1 MELALGFII
10 AFVIAITGVGAGTIT
25 APLLILFLHV
35 PIVIGVGTALAYSVV
50 VKAVV
55 VPLQMWRRQVVYRV
69 LGIMLLGGLPG
80 VVLGSLLFHHFAAA
94 GNNAVLYAVLGVI
107 IITTSVWHLYRHFR
121 PFTAAADKPTRRRTI
136 AALMFPIGAEVGF
149 SSSGAGALGTIV
161 LLGLSSLTAAQVVG
175 TDLAFGL
182 CVALAGS
189 SLHFASGNLDTA
201 LLTRLVIGGIAGGL
215 AGSLVAPRVPNR
227 QLRLALSICLLA
239 LGVQF
244 CYQAV
249 VKQNGPRN
257 LPTQAAT
264 AQPKTIVFAKR
275 QTAPTL
281 ESTPK

>member
-1 MELALGFII
+1 MELALGFLIAFII
-10 AFVIAITGVGAGTIT
+10 AVTGVGAGTIT

-35 PIVIGVGTALAYSVV
+35 PVVISVGTALAYSVV

-80 VVLGSLLFHHFAAA
+80 VVLGSLLFRHFAAV
-94 GNNAVLYAVLGVI
+94 GNNAVLYAALGVI
-107 IITTSVWHLYRHFR
+107 IITTSGWHLYRHFR
-121 PFTAAADKPTRRRTI
+121 PFKTNAEKPARPRTI

-161 LLGLSSLTAAQVVG
+161 LLGLSSLTASQVVG

-189 SLHFASGNLDTA
+189 GLHFASGNLDTA
-201 LLTRLVIGGIAGGL
+201 LFTHLIIGGIAGGL

-239 LGVQF
+239 LGLQF

-249 VKQNGPRN
+249 VKQTASKPV
-257 LPTQAAT
+257 TVQAQALALT
-264 AQPKTIVFAKR
+264 KPPNSKLVPKSR
-275 QTAPTL
+275 RP
-281 ESTPK
+281 

>member
-1 MELALGFII
+1 MELALGFLI

-35 PIVIGVGTALAYSVV
+35 PVVISVGTALAYSVV

-55 VPLQMWRRQVVYRV
+55 VPLQMWRRQVVYRI

-80 VVLGSLLFHHFAAA
+80 VVLGSLLFRHFAAA
-94 GNNAVLYAVLGVI
+94 GNNAVLYGALGLI
-107 IITTSVWHLYRHFR
+107 IITTSTWHLYRYFR
-121 PFTAAADKPTRRRTI
+121 PFKARMEKPTRPRTI

-182 CVALAGS
+182 CVAFAGS
-189 SLHFASGNLDTA
+189 GLHFAKGNLDTA
-201 LLTRLVIGGIAGGL
+201 LLTHLVIGGVAGGL
-215 AGSLVAPRVPNR
+215 AGSLLAPRVPNR

-239 LGVQF
+239 LGIRF

-249 VKQNGPRN
+249 VKQTASRPVIV
-257 LPTQAAT
+257 QAKAL
-264 AQPKTIVFAKR
+264 ALANSPHQTI
-275 QTAPTL
+275 
-281 ESTPK
+281 TPQNTRR

>member
-1 MELALGFII
+1 MELALGFLI

-35 PIVIGVGTALAYSVV
+35 PVVVGVATSLAYSVA

-55 VPLQMWRRQVVYRV
+55 VPLQMWRRQVSYRV

-80 VVLGSLLFHHFAAA
+80 VVLGSLLFRHFAAV
-94 GNNAVLYAVLGVI
+94 GNNAVLYAVLGVV
-107 IITTSVWHLYRHFR
+107 IITSSAWALYRHFR
-121 PFTAAADKPTRRRTI
+121 PFKTNAERPARPRAI

-149 SSSGAGALGTIV
+149 SSSGAGALGTLV

-182 CVALAGS
+182 CVALLGS
-189 SLHFASGNLDTA
+189 GLHFAGGNLDTA
-201 LLTRLVIGGIAGGL
+201 LLTRLIIGGIAGGL
-215 AGSLVAPRVPNR
+215 AGSLIAPRVPNR

-244 CYQAV
+244 CYHAV
-249 VKQNGPRN
+249 VK
-257 LPTQAAT
+257 PTASRSVPVQAARIQ
-264 AQPKTIVFAKR
+264 AKTLAFVRTPPA
-275 QTAPTL
+275 ANPTRMR
-281 ESTPK
+281 K